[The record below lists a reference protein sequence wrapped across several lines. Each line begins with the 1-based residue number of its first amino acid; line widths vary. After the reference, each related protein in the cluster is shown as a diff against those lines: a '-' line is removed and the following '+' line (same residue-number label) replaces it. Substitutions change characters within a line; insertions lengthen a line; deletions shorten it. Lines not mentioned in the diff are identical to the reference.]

1 MSTLIAGVWAGQGA
15 GVPIRSPRGRGAAY
29 RSLWQWPLRSP
40 ARLIGCAVAFLA
52 FLIGLNAVLGL
63 TGIRHPGGLLGTTS
77 PAGTARAAPGPTR
90 APAVPAPTRLPPVA
104 ELTPAALPLAK
115 APPAALTVATK
126 WTQAWAKHPP
136 GTTTQSWV
144 GGLMPYTT
152 PEFLGVLTTVDPSNV
167 PATKVT
173 GSARPVQVSP
183 SSVRV
188 DVPTDALTLVVLVVN
203 TGAGA
208 DPGTA
213 EQWRVAGYDRAAPS
227 GPPTAPPGPPAP
239 RQPGR

>member
-1 MSTLIAGVWAGQGA
+1 MAQGCAGSMAQRCA
-15 GVPIRSPRGRGAAY
+15 VPIRSPRGRGAAY

-40 ARLIGCAVAFLA
+40 ARLIGCLVALIVA
-52 FLIGLNAVLGL
+52 LIGVNALLGL
-63 TGIRHPGGLLGTTS
+63 AGIRHPGGLLGTSRQTGTS
-77 PAGTARAAPGPTR
+77 VQQPARTGAP
-90 APAVPAPTRLPPVA
+90 APAVPTRLPPVA
-104 ELTPAALPLAK
+104 ELTPAAVPLAK
-115 APPAALTVATK
+115 APPAALAVATK

-152 PEFLGVLTTVDPSNV
+152 PEYLGVLTTVDPSNV

-173 GSARPVQVSP
+173 GPARAVQVSP

-203 TGAGA
+203 TGPVGG
-208 DPGTA
+208 D
-213 EQWRVAGYDRAAPS
+213 EWRVAGYDRAEPA
-227 GPPTAPPGPPAP
+227 APGPAG
-239 RQPGR
+239 PGP

>member
-1 MSTLIAGVWAGQGA
+1 M
-15 GVPIRSPRGRGAAY
+15 PIRSPRGRGAAY
-29 RSLWQWPLRSP
+29 RSVWQWPLRSP
-40 ARLIGCAVAFLA
+40 ARLIGCLVALIVV
-52 FLIGLNAVLGL
+52 LIGVNALLGL
-63 TGIRHPGGLLGTTS
+63 AGIRHPGGLLGTSNPTGTS
-77 PAGTARAAPGPTR
+77 ARQPAQTR
-90 APAVPAPTRLPPVA
+90 APAAAPTRLPPVA

-152 PEFLGVLTTVDPSNV
+152 PEYLGVLTTVDPSNV
-167 PATKVT
+167 PATRVT
-173 GSARPVQVSP
+173 GLARAVQVSP

-203 TGAGA
+203 TGPAGG
-208 DPGTA
+208 D
-213 EQWRVAGYDRAAPS
+213 EWRVAGYDRAT
-227 GPPTAPPGPPAP
+227 PTPPAQTGSTQP
-239 RQPGR
+239 QPGR